1 MRCYQKK
8 FGSSSIHG
16 EMGTMGRVRK
26 RLARRYVPPICMILS
41 CVGSPPLSLQA
52 QGQVTTGIQEERS
65 VREELPSK
73 AKKLESFLQET
84 RANHGLPAVWAAK
97 ATLSDGEVS
106 ENLVLAASGLRR
118 ADATMQVGNNDLI
131 HLGSCAKAMTATLI
145 ASLISSG
152 KLDWDTRLKE
162 IFDDVEQLQAGDWGR
177 VTVRELLEHR
187 SGAPKDLNWY
197 DIQREHPH
205 DLVAG
210 RRAVLEWLQARKRSA
225 EPQYS
230 YSNIGYCLLGHI
242 VEQLEQ
248 QSWER
253 VIKAKLFIPLKM
265 DSAGFGPVIGKEA
278 LSQPWGHKAKPSVTG
293 LQQGLLG
300 GSSRAGW
307 EPKRIDNAV
316 PLGPAGRCHMTMKD
330 WARFVTLFASAKPPI
345 EKLGIK
351 EEIWRELTRTRV
363 ESGMRYAGGWILL
376 DREWGG
382 GEVLNHAG
390 SNTTWYCVAWVAPKR
405 EFFVLVATNCFGS
418 VPPQACD
425 SIAAELITS
434 RDY

>member
-1 MRCYQKK
+1 
-8 FGSSSIHG
+8 
-16 EMGTMGRVRK
+16 
-26 RLARRYVPPICMILS
+26 MILI
-41 CVGSPPLSLQA
+41 CIGIPPLSLEA
-52 QGQVTTGIQEERS
+52 QGQFTTGQQEARS
-65 VREELPSK
+65 VREALHSK
-73 AKKLESFLQET
+73 AKRLESFLEET
-84 RANHGLPAVWAAK
+84 RAKHGLPAVWAVK

-118 ADATMQVGNNDLI
+118 ANATMQVCDKDLI
-131 HLGSCAKAMTATLI
+131 HLGSCTKAMTATLI
-145 ASLISSG
+145 AQLISCG
-152 KLDWDTRLKE
+152 KLDWDTKLRE
-162 IFDDVEQLQAGDWGR
+162 IFDDMEQLQAGVWGQ
-177 VTVRELLEHR
+177 VTVRQLLEHR

-197 DIQREHPH
+197 GIQRKHPH
-205 DLVAG
+205 DPIAG
-210 RRAVLEWLQARKRSA
+210 RRAVLEWLQARQRSA
-225 EPQYS
+225 DSQYS

-242 VEQLEQ
+242 VEHLEQ

-253 VIKAKLFIPLKM
+253 VIKARLFIPLEM
-265 DSAGFGPVIGKEA
+265 DSAGFGPVIGQEA
-278 LSQPWGHKAKPSVTG
+278 LFQLWGHKAKSSFTG
-293 LQQGLLG
+293 LSQGLLS
-300 GSSRAGW
+300 GSSQAGW

-330 WARFVTLFASAKPPI
+330 WAKFVTLFASANPPI

-351 EEIWRELTRTRV
+351 KETWRELTRTKV
-363 ESGMRYAGGWILL
+363 TSGERYAGGWILV

-425 SIAAELITS
+425 SIAAELITTK
-434 RDY
+434 DY